1 MYGMYGLLANKKE
14 RNDGSHV
21 HSLFEGQLCEIDLLD
36 PYRKDHQSKMVDD
49 VYSSSSFCSVHWLSQ
64 YKGER
69 MTSSVTNE
77 CFGNGCK
84 ASDATR
90 LDLKRHKWMSLILH
104 LHSEHKTGKTW
115 KRNDII
121 IIIRSVLH
129 VLPFGQQKGTKSEPM
144 NDVAPITAPFQ
155 KSGTERGSQREKN

>member
-1 MYGMYGLLANKKE
+1 MPNVGIFSMYGMYGLLANKKE

-90 LDLKRHKWMSLILH
+90 LDLKRHKWMRLILH

-121 IIIRSVLH
+121 IIIRSNMVDEVGRSASFCSVH
-129 VLPFGQQKGTKSEPM
+129 RSSRHKDEGVTS
-144 NDVAPITAPFQ
+144 
-155 KSGTERGSQREKN
+155 